1 MQIDILATLKP
12 HDHTWYVDGLITFD
26 SLLNN
31 RVNNMNNKQLKTE
44 MDDDVTWSVY

>member
-12 HDHTWYVDGLITFD
+12 FNHMWMGL

-31 RVNNMNNKQLKTE
+31 RVEKLNNKQLKRDVN
-44 MDDDVTWSVY
+44 DDDTWSAY